1 LLHEEMKKQTNAP
14 IPIGRTRSCIDLSPS
29 LSLSRG
35 LVLALSPCAPRRC
48 FWLPQPGESSPFS
61 YSLLSLLPPHQGA
74 VPAYRG
80 APKHMPWQDVCTVR
94 ARRDDQR
101 IIPQENI
108 KKIAYESDGSGS
120 RILLYLDLSNK
131 LTKGNGF
138 IDYNMMELEVCEAT
152 WDGTCTPSLQSQNGA
167 YRLSTGTCQRGCNR
181 QVYANSESYVRQ
193 RGSE

>member
-1 LLHEEMKKQTNAP
+1 
-14 IPIGRTRSCIDLSPS
+14 
-29 LSLSRG
+29 
-35 LVLALSPCAPRRC
+35 
-48 FWLPQPGESSPFS
+48 
-61 YSLLSLLPPHQGA
+61 
-74 VPAYRG
+74 
-80 APKHMPWQDVCTVR
+80 MPWQDVCTVR

-152 WDGTCTPSLQSQNGA
+152 WMGHARPRYSHKTEPIDSPLARVNEAVIVKYTRTVRATYVSEVQSDVVVGKRMVGPQ
-167 YRLSTGTCQRGCNR
+167 YSVVHYST
-181 QVYANSESYVRQ
+181 S
-193 RGSE
+193 